1 MIIKSGQSDALG
13 LLLPSS
19 NFFAG
24 DYGRLIIGIWD
35 NEVTGYTPK
44 EL

>member
-1 MIIKSGQSDALG
+1 MTH
-13 LLLPSS
+13 
-19 NFFAG
+19 FFEG
-24 DYGRLIIGIWD
+24 DYGRLIIAIWD